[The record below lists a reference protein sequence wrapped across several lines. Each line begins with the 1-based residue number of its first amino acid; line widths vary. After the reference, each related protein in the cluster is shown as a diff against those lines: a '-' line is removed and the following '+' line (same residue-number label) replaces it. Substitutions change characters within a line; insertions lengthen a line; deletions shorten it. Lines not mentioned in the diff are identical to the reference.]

1 MNLRESFQYM
11 NFLDEKL
18 EEIEWKLRDTK
29 NVVTIKETHMKS
41 ASNPNFQDE
50 DKIVEPD
57 IEFEAVQLIDFMD
70 VIMTEKSKL
79 SIAIHEAKNKAEV
92 NLDHAISLNKAKQ
105 KQAII
110 LKRLIDLK
118 TKEEERRETA
128 YMINNEGNQVPFYYP
143 VKKVATINYDRN
155 KVKARYKAIKKEC
168 DEMSTLIDKTQINTE
183 VVFPD
188 GMTVEIV
195 TNERGTAYKLSNGF
209 MICTRKIQV
218 TMNCSN
224 SWGAL
229 YYGQDTTEYNFAQE
243 FTAVPVVS
251 KTLFTTSD
259 DSAMDASYIRPMI
272 TSKSY
277 RNLSIVRPTSN
288 SSVPCEFHLIAI
300 GMWK

>member
-11 NFLDEKL
+11 NFLDGKL
-18 EEIEWKLRDTK
+18 EDIEWKLRDTK

-50 DKIVEPD
+50 DKVIEPD

-70 VIMTEKSKL
+70 EIMKEKAKL
-79 SIAIHEAKNKAEV
+79 SMAIHEAKNKAEV

-143 VKKVATINYDRN
+143 VKRVATINYNRN

-168 DEMSTLIDKTQINTE
+168 DEMSTLIDKIQINTE
-183 VVFPD
+183 VVFDPKWD
-188 GMTVEIV
+188 V
-195 TNERGTAYKLSNGF
+195 S
-209 MICTRKIQV
+209 
-218 TMNCSN
+218 
-224 SWGAL
+224 
-229 YYGQDTTEYNFAQE
+229 DTLEDMLE
-243 FTAVPVVS
+243 
-251 KTLFTTSD
+251 
-259 DSAMDASYIRPMI
+259 
-272 TSKSY
+272 
-277 RNLSIVRPTSN
+277 
-288 SSVPCEFHLIAI
+288 
-300 GMWK
+300 

>member
-11 NFLDEKL
+11 NFLDGKL
-18 EEIEWKLRDTK
+18 EDIEWKLRDTK

-50 DKIVEPD
+50 DKVIEPD

-70 VIMTEKSKL
+70 VIMKEKTEL

-143 VKKVATINYDRN
+143 VKRVATINYDRN
-155 KVKARYKAIKKEC
+155 KIKARYKAIKKEC
-168 DEMSTLIDKTQINTE
+168 DEMSTLIDKIQINTE
-183 VVFPD
+183 VIFDSKWDV
-188 GMTVEIV
+188 
-195 TNERGTAYKLSNGF
+195 S
-209 MICTRKIQV
+209 
-218 TMNCSN
+218 
-224 SWGAL
+224 
-229 YYGQDTTEYNFAQE
+229 DTLEDMLE
-243 FTAVPVVS
+243 
-251 KTLFTTSD
+251 
-259 DSAMDASYIRPMI
+259 
-272 TSKSY
+272 
-277 RNLSIVRPTSN
+277 
-288 SSVPCEFHLIAI
+288 
-300 GMWK
+300 

>member
-11 NFLDEKL
+11 NFLDGKL
-18 EEIEWKLRDTK
+18 EDIEWKLRDTK

-50 DKIVEPD
+50 DKTIEPD

-70 VIMTEKSKL
+70 EIMKEKTELSK
-79 SIAIHEAKNKAEV
+79 AIHEAKNKAEV

-143 VKKVATINYDRN
+143 VKRVATINYDRN

-168 DEMSTLIDKTQINTE
+168 DEMSTLIDKIQINTE
-183 VVFPD
+183 VVFDPKWD
-188 GMTVEIV
+188 V
-195 TNERGTAYKLSNGF
+195 S
-209 MICTRKIQV
+209 
-218 TMNCSN
+218 
-224 SWGAL
+224 
-229 YYGQDTTEYNFAQE
+229 DTLEDMLE
-243 FTAVPVVS
+243 
-251 KTLFTTSD
+251 
-259 DSAMDASYIRPMI
+259 
-272 TSKSY
+272 
-277 RNLSIVRPTSN
+277 
-288 SSVPCEFHLIAI
+288 
-300 GMWK
+300 

>member
-11 NFLDEKL
+11 NFLDGKL

-50 DKIVEPD
+50 DKTIEPD

-70 VIMTEKSKL
+70 VIMKEKAELSK
-79 SIAIHEAKNKAEV
+79 AIHEAKNKAEV

-143 VKKVATINYDRN
+143 VKRVATINYDRN

-168 DEMSTLIDKTQINTE
+168 DEMSTLIDKIQINTE
-183 VVFPD
+183 VVFD
-188 GMTVEIV
+188 SKWDV
-195 TNERGTAYKLSNGF
+195 S
-209 MICTRKIQV
+209 
-218 TMNCSN
+218 
-224 SWGAL
+224 
-229 YYGQDTTEYNFAQE
+229 DTLEDMLE
-243 FTAVPVVS
+243 
-251 KTLFTTSD
+251 
-259 DSAMDASYIRPMI
+259 
-272 TSKSY
+272 
-277 RNLSIVRPTSN
+277 
-288 SSVPCEFHLIAI
+288 
-300 GMWK
+300 

>member
-11 NFLDEKL
+11 NFLDGKL
-18 EEIEWKLRDTK
+18 EDIEWKLRDTK

-50 DKIVEPD
+50 DKTIEPD

-70 VIMTEKSKL
+70 VIMKEKTEL
-79 SIAIHEAKNKAEV
+79 SMAIHEAKNKAEV

-143 VKKVATINYDRN
+143 VKRIATINYDRN

-168 DEMSTLIDKTQINTE
+168 DEMSTLIDKIQINTE
-183 VVFPD
+183 VVFDPKWD
-188 GMTVEIV
+188 V
-195 TNERGTAYKLSNGF
+195 S
-209 MICTRKIQV
+209 
-218 TMNCSN
+218 
-224 SWGAL
+224 
-229 YYGQDTTEYNFAQE
+229 DTLEDMLE
-243 FTAVPVVS
+243 
-251 KTLFTTSD
+251 
-259 DSAMDASYIRPMI
+259 
-272 TSKSY
+272 
-277 RNLSIVRPTSN
+277 
-288 SSVPCEFHLIAI
+288 
-300 GMWK
+300 

>member
-11 NFLDEKL
+11 NFLDGKL

-50 DKIVEPD
+50 DKVIEPD

-70 VIMTEKSKL
+70 VIMKEKTEL
-79 SIAIHEAKNKAEV
+79 SMAIHEAKNKAEV

-143 VKKVATINYDRN
+143 VKRVATINYDRN

-168 DEMSTLIDKTQINTE
+168 DEMSTLIDKIQINTE
-183 VVFPD
+183 VVFDPKWD
-188 GMTVEIV
+188 VF
-195 TNERGTAYKLSNGF
+195 Y
-209 MICTRKIQV
+209 
-218 TMNCSN
+218 
-224 SWGAL
+224 
-229 YYGQDTTEYNFAQE
+229 
-243 FTAVPVVS
+243 
-251 KTLFTTSD
+251 TLED
-259 DSAMDASYIRPMI
+259 M
-272 TSKSY
+272 
-277 RNLSIVRPTSN
+277 L
-288 SSVPCEFHLIAI
+288 E
-300 GMWK
+300 

>member
-183 VVFPD
+183 VVFDPKWD
-188 GMTVEIV
+188 V
-195 TNERGTAYKLSNGF
+195 S
-209 MICTRKIQV
+209 
-218 TMNCSN
+218 
-224 SWGAL
+224 
-229 YYGQDTTEYNFAQE
+229 DTLEDMLE
-243 FTAVPVVS
+243 
-251 KTLFTTSD
+251 
-259 DSAMDASYIRPMI
+259 
-272 TSKSY
+272 
-277 RNLSIVRPTSN
+277 
-288 SSVPCEFHLIAI
+288 
-300 GMWK
+300 

>member
-11 NFLDEKL
+11 NFLDGKL
-18 EEIEWKLRDTK
+18 EDIEWKLRDTK

-50 DKIVEPD
+50 DKVIEPD

-70 VIMTEKSKL
+70 VIMKEKTEL
-79 SIAIHEAKNKAEV
+79 SMAIHEAKNKAEV

-143 VKKVATINYDRN
+143 VKRVATINYDRN

-168 DEMSTLIDKTQINTE
+168 DEMSTLIDKIQINTE
-183 VVFPD
+183 VVFDPKWD
-188 GMTVEIV
+188 VF
-195 TNERGTAYKLSNGF
+195 Y
-209 MICTRKIQV
+209 
-218 TMNCSN
+218 
-224 SWGAL
+224 
-229 YYGQDTTEYNFAQE
+229 
-243 FTAVPVVS
+243 
-251 KTLFTTSD
+251 TLED
-259 DSAMDASYIRPMI
+259 M
-272 TSKSY
+272 
-277 RNLSIVRPTSN
+277 L
-288 SSVPCEFHLIAI
+288 E
-300 GMWK
+300 

>member
-11 NFLDEKL
+11 NFLDGKL
-18 EEIEWKLRDTK
+18 EDIEWKLRDTK

-50 DKIVEPD
+50 DKTIEPD

-70 VIMTEKSKL
+70 VIMKEKTEL

-143 VKKVATINYDRN
+143 VKRVATINYDRN

-168 DEMSTLIDKTQINTE
+168 DEMSTLIDKIQINTE
-183 VVFPD
+183 VVFDPKWD
-188 GMTVEIV
+188 V
-195 TNERGTAYKLSNGF
+195 S
-209 MICTRKIQV
+209 
-218 TMNCSN
+218 
-224 SWGAL
+224 
-229 YYGQDTTEYNFAQE
+229 DTLEDMLE
-243 FTAVPVVS
+243 
-251 KTLFTTSD
+251 
-259 DSAMDASYIRPMI
+259 
-272 TSKSY
+272 
-277 RNLSIVRPTSN
+277 
-288 SSVPCEFHLIAI
+288 
-300 GMWK
+300 

>member
-11 NFLDEKL
+11 NFLDGKL

-50 DKIVEPD
+50 DKTIEPD

-70 VIMTEKSKL
+70 VIMKEKTKL

-143 VKKVATINYDRN
+143 VKRVATINYDRN
-155 KVKARYKAIKKEC
+155 KVKARYRAIKKEC
-168 DEMSTLIDKTQINTE
+168 DEMSTLIDKIQINTE
-183 VVFPD
+183 VVFDPKWD
-188 GMTVEIV
+188 V
-195 TNERGTAYKLSNGF
+195 S
-209 MICTRKIQV
+209 
-218 TMNCSN
+218 
-224 SWGAL
+224 
-229 YYGQDTTEYNFAQE
+229 DTLEDMLE
-243 FTAVPVVS
+243 
-251 KTLFTTSD
+251 
-259 DSAMDASYIRPMI
+259 
-272 TSKSY
+272 
-277 RNLSIVRPTSN
+277 
-288 SSVPCEFHLIAI
+288 
-300 GMWK
+300 

>member
-11 NFLDEKL
+11 NFLDGKL
-18 EEIEWKLRDTK
+18 EDIEWKLRDTK

-50 DKIVEPD
+50 DKVIEPD

-70 VIMTEKSKL
+70 VIMKEKTEL
-79 SIAIHEAKNKAEV
+79 SMAIHEAKNKAEV

-143 VKKVATINYDRN
+143 VKRVATINYDRN

-168 DEMSTLIDKTQINTE
+168 DEMSTLIDKIQINTE
-183 VVFPD
+183 VVFDPKWD
-188 GMTVEIV
+188 V
-195 TNERGTAYKLSNGF
+195 S
-209 MICTRKIQV
+209 
-218 TMNCSN
+218 
-224 SWGAL
+224 
-229 YYGQDTTEYNFAQE
+229 DTLEDMLE
-243 FTAVPVVS
+243 
-251 KTLFTTSD
+251 
-259 DSAMDASYIRPMI
+259 
-272 TSKSY
+272 
-277 RNLSIVRPTSN
+277 
-288 SSVPCEFHLIAI
+288 
-300 GMWK
+300 

>member
-11 NFLDEKL
+11 NFLDGKL

-50 DKIVEPD
+50 DKTIEPD

-70 VIMTEKSKL
+70 EIMKEKAELSK
-79 SIAIHEAKNKAEV
+79 AIHEAKNKAEV

-143 VKKVATINYDRN
+143 VKRVATINYDR
-155 KVKARYKAIKKEC
+155 KKDKKRYKAIKKEC
-168 DEMSTLIDKTQINTE
+168 DEMSTLIDKIQINTE
-183 VVFPD
+183 VVFDPKWD
-188 GMTVEIV
+188 V
-195 TNERGTAYKLSNGF
+195 S
-209 MICTRKIQV
+209 
-218 TMNCSN
+218 
-224 SWGAL
+224 
-229 YYGQDTTEYNFAQE
+229 DTLEDMLE
-243 FTAVPVVS
+243 
-251 KTLFTTSD
+251 
-259 DSAMDASYIRPMI
+259 
-272 TSKSY
+272 
-277 RNLSIVRPTSN
+277 
-288 SSVPCEFHLIAI
+288 
-300 GMWK
+300 

>member
-11 NFLDEKL
+11 NFLDGKL

-50 DKIVEPD
+50 DKTIEPD

-70 VIMTEKSKL
+70 VIMKEKAELSK
-79 SIAIHEAKNKAEV
+79 AIHEAKNKAEV

-143 VKKVATINYDRN
+143 VKRVATINYDRN
-155 KVKARYKAIKKEC
+155 KVKARYKAIKKVC
-168 DEMSTLIDKTQINTE
+168 DEMSTLIDKIQINTE
-183 VVFPD
+183 VVFDPKWD
-188 GMTVEIV
+188 V
-195 TNERGTAYKLSNGF
+195 S
-209 MICTRKIQV
+209 
-218 TMNCSN
+218 
-224 SWGAL
+224 
-229 YYGQDTTEYNFAQE
+229 DTLEDMLE
-243 FTAVPVVS
+243 
-251 KTLFTTSD
+251 
-259 DSAMDASYIRPMI
+259 
-272 TSKSY
+272 
-277 RNLSIVRPTSN
+277 
-288 SSVPCEFHLIAI
+288 
-300 GMWK
+300 

>member
-11 NFLDEKL
+11 NFLDGKL

-50 DKIVEPD
+50 DKVIEPD

-70 VIMTEKSKL
+70 EIMKEKAELSK
-79 SIAIHEAKNKAEV
+79 AIHEAKNKAEV

-143 VKKVATINYDRN
+143 VKRVATINYDRN
-155 KVKARYKAIKKEC
+155 KVKKRYKAIKKEC
-168 DEMSTLIDKTQINTE
+168 DEMSTLIDKIQINTE
-183 VVFPD
+183 VVFDPKWD
-188 GMTVEIV
+188 VF
-195 TNERGTAYKLSNGF
+195 Y
-209 MICTRKIQV
+209 
-218 TMNCSN
+218 
-224 SWGAL
+224 
-229 YYGQDTTEYNFAQE
+229 
-243 FTAVPVVS
+243 
-251 KTLFTTSD
+251 TLED
-259 DSAMDASYIRPMI
+259 M
-272 TSKSY
+272 
-277 RNLSIVRPTSN
+277 L
-288 SSVPCEFHLIAI
+288 E
-300 GMWK
+300 

>member
-11 NFLDEKL
+11 NFLDGKL

-50 DKIVEPD
+50 DKVIEPD

-70 VIMTEKSKL
+70 VIMKEKTEL

-143 VKKVATINYDRN
+143 VKRIATINYDRN

-168 DEMSTLIDKTQINTE
+168 DEMSTLIDKIQINTE
-183 VVFPD
+183 VIFDPKWDVF
-188 GMTVEIV
+188 
-195 TNERGTAYKLSNGF
+195 Y
-209 MICTRKIQV
+209 
-218 TMNCSN
+218 
-224 SWGAL
+224 
-229 YYGQDTTEYNFAQE
+229 
-243 FTAVPVVS
+243 
-251 KTLFTTSD
+251 TLED
-259 DSAMDASYIRPMI
+259 M
-272 TSKSY
+272 
-277 RNLSIVRPTSN
+277 L
-288 SSVPCEFHLIAI
+288 E
-300 GMWK
+300 

>member
-18 EEIEWKLRDTK
+18 EDIEWKLRDTK

-50 DKIVEPD
+50 DKTIEPD

-70 VIMTEKSKL
+70 VIMKEKTEL
-79 SIAIHEAKNKAEV
+79 SMAIHEAKNKAEV

-143 VKKVATINYDRN
+143 VKRVATINYDRN

-168 DEMSTLIDKTQINTE
+168 DEMSTLIDKIQINTE
-183 VVFPD
+183 VVFDPKWD
-188 GMTVEIV
+188 VF
-195 TNERGTAYKLSNGF
+195 Y
-209 MICTRKIQV
+209 
-218 TMNCSN
+218 
-224 SWGAL
+224 
-229 YYGQDTTEYNFAQE
+229 
-243 FTAVPVVS
+243 
-251 KTLFTTSD
+251 TLED
-259 DSAMDASYIRPMI
+259 M
-272 TSKSY
+272 
-277 RNLSIVRPTSN
+277 L
-288 SSVPCEFHLIAI
+288 E
-300 GMWK
+300 

>member
-11 NFLDEKL
+11 NFLDGKL
-18 EEIEWKLRDTK
+18 EDIEWKLRDTK

-50 DKIVEPD
+50 DKTIEPD

-70 VIMTEKSKL
+70 VIMKEKTELSK
-79 SIAIHEAKNKAEV
+79 AIHEAKNKAEV

-143 VKKVATINYDRN
+143 VKRIATINYDRN

-168 DEMSTLIDKTQINTE
+168 DEMSTLIDKIQINTE
-183 VVFPD
+183 VVFDPKWD
-188 GMTVEIV
+188 V
-195 TNERGTAYKLSNGF
+195 S
-209 MICTRKIQV
+209 
-218 TMNCSN
+218 
-224 SWGAL
+224 
-229 YYGQDTTEYNFAQE
+229 DTLEDMLE
-243 FTAVPVVS
+243 
-251 KTLFTTSD
+251 
-259 DSAMDASYIRPMI
+259 
-272 TSKSY
+272 
-277 RNLSIVRPTSN
+277 
-288 SSVPCEFHLIAI
+288 
-300 GMWK
+300 

>member
-11 NFLDEKL
+11 NFLDGKL

-50 DKIVEPD
+50 DKTIEPD

-70 VIMTEKSKL
+70 VIMKEKTEL

-143 VKKVATINYDRN
+143 VKRIATINYDRN

-168 DEMSTLIDKTQINTE
+168 DEMSTLIDKIQINTE
-183 VVFPD
+183 VVFDPKWD
-188 GMTVEIV
+188 V
-195 TNERGTAYKLSNGF
+195 S
-209 MICTRKIQV
+209 
-218 TMNCSN
+218 
-224 SWGAL
+224 
-229 YYGQDTTEYNFAQE
+229 DTLEDMLE
-243 FTAVPVVS
+243 
-251 KTLFTTSD
+251 
-259 DSAMDASYIRPMI
+259 
-272 TSKSY
+272 
-277 RNLSIVRPTSN
+277 
-288 SSVPCEFHLIAI
+288 
-300 GMWK
+300 

>member
-1 MNLRESFQYM
+1 M
-11 NFLDEKL
+11 NFLDGKL

-50 DKIVEPD
+50 DKTIEPD

-70 VIMTEKSKL
+70 VIMKEKTEL
-79 SIAIHEAKNKAEV
+79 SMAIHEAKNKAEV

-143 VKKVATINYDRN
+143 VKRVATINYDRN

-168 DEMSTLIDKTQINTE
+168 DEMSTLIDKIQINTE
-183 VVFPD
+183 VVFDPKWD
-188 GMTVEIV
+188 VF
-195 TNERGTAYKLSNGF
+195 Y
-209 MICTRKIQV
+209 
-218 TMNCSN
+218 
-224 SWGAL
+224 
-229 YYGQDTTEYNFAQE
+229 
-243 FTAVPVVS
+243 
-251 KTLFTTSD
+251 TLED
-259 DSAMDASYIRPMI
+259 M
-272 TSKSY
+272 
-277 RNLSIVRPTSN
+277 L
-288 SSVPCEFHLIAI
+288 E
-300 GMWK
+300 